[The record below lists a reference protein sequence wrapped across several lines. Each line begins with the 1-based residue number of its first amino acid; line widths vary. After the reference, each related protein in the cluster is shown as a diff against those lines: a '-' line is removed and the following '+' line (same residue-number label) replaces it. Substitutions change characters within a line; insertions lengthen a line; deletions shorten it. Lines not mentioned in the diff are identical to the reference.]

1 MWGNQNDFLQKVW
14 RRELY
19 FYYICNHK
27 INFDND
33 IYRRSEKGKSIRE
46 TVGKFF
52 FDLAKTSYTAMVI
65 GGSGALI
72 TGMEEALSY
81 AILLGVGVILT
92 VLLTIFVY
100 YILKHK

>member
-1 MWGNQNDFLQKVW
+1 MIFCKKFG
-14 RRELY
+14 EES
-19 FYYICNHK
+19 YIFTTFAIIK
-27 INFDND
+27 LIFDND

-52 FDLAKTSYTAMVI
+52 FDLAKTSYTAMEI

-81 AILLGVGVILT
+81 VILLGVGVILT

>member
-1 MWGNQNDFLQKVW
+1 MIFCKKFG
-14 RRELY
+14 EES
-19 FYYICNHK
+19 YIFTTFAIIK
-27 INFDND
+27 LIFDND

-72 TGMEEALSY
+72 TGMKEALSY

>member
-1 MWGNQNDFLQKVW
+1 MIFCKKFG
-14 RRELY
+14 EES
-19 FYYICNHK
+19 YIFTTFAIIK
-27 INFDND
+27 LIFDND
-33 IYRRSEKGKSIRE
+33 IYRRSENGKSIRE

-72 TGMEEALSY
+72 TGMAEALSY

>member
-1 MWGNQNDFLQKVW
+1 MIFCKKFG
-14 RRELY
+14 EES
-19 FYYICNHK
+19 YIFTTFAIIK
-27 INFDND
+27 LIFDND

-52 FDLAKTSYTAMVI
+52 FDLAKTSYTAMEI

-72 TGMEEALSY
+72 TGMEKALSY